1 MYSYSMTQMSTLTE
15 DQNLA
20 LLVIRTK
27 PGHSGWT
34 AIATL
39 REDLWHLPRA
49 EQDAL
54 MKGLLRAGLV
64 DIIPVGNLK
73 TLTPEDRT
81 AALTLGGQQT
91 HAIRAR

>member
-1 MYSYSMTQMSTLTE
+1 MTQTSTITE
-15 DQNLA
+15 DQALA
-20 LLVIRTK
+20 LQAIRTK

-54 MKGLLRAGLV
+54 MKKLLRAGLV

-73 TLTPEDRT
+73 ALQQRDRD

-91 HAIRAR
+91 HAIKAR